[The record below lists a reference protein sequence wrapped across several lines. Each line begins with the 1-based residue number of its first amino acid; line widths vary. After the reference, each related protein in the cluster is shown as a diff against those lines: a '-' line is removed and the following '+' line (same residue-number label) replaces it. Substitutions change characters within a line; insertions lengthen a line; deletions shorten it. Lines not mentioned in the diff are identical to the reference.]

1 MANYSESKN
10 KNTKFGGSE
19 GIIVPDGNTATRPS
33 TPVLG
38 TLRYNSQL
46 GFMEQYN
53 AAGWAGIDAPPTVSS
68 ISGTI
73 NEDTD
78 STITITGSNFK
89 TGSTISVTGAGVN
102 NVDRVLSTTFVSSTE
117 LTAATNASSVNY
129 IGNASF
135 NVKVTN
141 PSGLSAVLEPA
152 GTIDSDPVWNTA
164 AGTVA
169 TIVDEGGSYSPIVTL
184 SATDPEGTSV
194 TYSESTSNLA
204 PAGMTL
210 NSDGTITGN
219 PNNVGS
225 QTTVSFTANATS
237 NGQSDP
243 RTFNII
249 VNPALD
255 GSSSGRAAT
264 SAAAIKSLT
273 GTTTDGVYWIQGNSG
288 PFQVY
293 CDMNTNGGGWMV
305 AMGLDLTDGSSTG
318 IYSDSGWYTTASA
331 SGTYDSTFYANTFRS
346 PVWYDRSTQ
355 TSMMITV
362 ENSNTGSRYGYA
374 CYDFSAPY
382 TSTTMRDIMNGTGF
396 STSGTQ
402 ITGSRTA
409 VGPNASGTN
418 SGISSYTFDGPSANM
433 NNGSPYDT
441 GDCFID
447 TINQMQGQP
456 VSIKVESA
464 NGTGTFYGAGGSG
477 QGNVGRNAAWITS
490 GNFNPTGAGA
500 ANSNGSDWGHQMAP
514 GFGSAHNNSTGWVG
528 FARYTY
534 HHPYCNT
541 ITRTAY
547 GASST
552 QNTYNWNGATHSYN
566 GYSTSGTS
574 PQSHPVYMDGS
585 GCSTITGWIPATP
598 VVWIK

>member
-10 KNTKFGGSE
+10 KNTKFGGTD
-19 GIIVPDGNTATRPS
+19 GLVVPKGTTLQRTGTD
-33 TPVLG
+33 LG
-38 TLRYNSQL
+38 KLRYNTDL
-46 GFMEQYN
+46 GFLEQYN
-53 AAGWAGIDAPPTVSS
+53 ATGWAGIDAPPTVSN
-68 ISGTI
+68 ITGTI

-89 TGSTISVTGAGVN
+89 PGSTVSIAGSGVSN
-102 NVDRVLSTTFVSSTE
+102 IDRALSTTYVSSTE
-117 LTAATNASSVNY
+117 LTASTNASSVNFV
-129 IGNASF
+129 GGASF

-152 GTIDSDPVWNTA
+152 GTIDSDPVWSTSS
-164 AGTVA
+164 GTVA
-169 TIVDEGGSYSPIVTL
+169 TINDEYGNYSPIVTL
-184 SATDPEGTSV
+184 SATDPEGTTV
-194 TYSESTSNLA
+194 TYSESTSNLS

-210 NSDGTITGN
+210 NSNGTITGN
-219 PNNVGS
+219 PTNVVS
-225 QTTVSFTANATS
+225 QTSIPFTVNATS
-237 NGQSDP
+237 NGQIES
-243 RTFNII
+243 RSFSII
-249 VNPALD
+249 VNPTPD
-255 GSSSGRAAT
+255 GSSSARAAT
-264 SAAAIKSLT
+264 SASEIKTLT
-273 GTTTDGVYWIQGNSG
+273 GTTTDGVYWIQGSSG

-293 CDMNTNGGGWMV
+293 CDMNTNGGGWMA

-318 IYSDSGWYTTASA
+318 IYTDSSWYTGTSA
-331 SGTYDSTFYANTFRS
+331 SGSYGSTFYANSFRS
-346 PVWYDRSTQ
+346 PVWYDISSQ

-362 ENSNTGSRYGYA
+362 ENSSTGSRYGYA

-382 TSTTMRDIMNGTGF
+382 TSTNMQSIMNGNSFT
-396 STSGTQ
+396 TSGTQ

-418 SGISSYTFDGPSANM
+418 SGISNYTFDGPSLNM
-433 NNGSPYDT
+433 NGGSPYDT

-456 VSIKVESA
+456 VYIKVESA

-490 GNFNPTGAGA
+490 GNFNPTGAGG
-500 ANSNGSDWGHQMAP
+500 ANSNGSSWGHQMAP

-528 FARYTY
+528 LARYTY
-534 HHPYCNT
+534 HHPYCNSGS
-541 ITRTAY
+541 RTAY
-547 GASST
+547 GASGT

-566 GYSTSGTS
+566 GYSTTGTS
-574 PQSHPVYMDGS
+574 PQNHPVYLNGS
-585 GCSTITGWIPATP
+585 GCSSITGWIPATP